1 MSPDQVNQ
9 TILTRLQAPDFKEAD
24 GGKIYG
30 LQGGHSRLFV
40 TALPRDEVVELLSSL
55 LDGQVTSQPWAEDY
69 GQVHGSFAVKGDPRW
84 VLGLAA
90 SEIATKKEDYA
101 AFPDLL
107 KQYTTEVLYAAPT
120 IDEP

>member
-1 MSPDQVNQ
+1 MSPNELNQ
-9 TILTRLQAPDFKEAD
+9 TILIRLTRPDFKEVD

-30 LQGGHSRLFV
+30 LQERSRLFV
-40 TALPRDEVVELLSSL
+40 TALPRDEVVRVLSGL

-69 GQVHGSFAVKGDPRW
+69 GQVHGSFAVKSDPRW

-90 SEIATKKEDYA
+90 SEIAPKKEDYA

-107 KQYTTEVLYAAPT
+107 KQYTTEVLYSPPSA
-120 IDEP
+120 DEP

>member
-1 MSPDQVNQ
+1 M
-9 TILTRLQAPDFKEAD
+9 
-24 GGKIYG
+24 
-30 LQGGHSRLFV
+30 
-40 TALPRDEVVELLSSL
+40 
-55 LDGQVTSQPWAEDY
+55 
-69 GQVHGSFAVKGDPRW
+69 HGSFAVKSEPRW

-90 SEIATKKEDYA
+90 SEIAPKKEDYA